1 MSDLVSTYYPN
12 NHWNTA
18 LEYNAAQNAES
29 GAFVN
34 GTNAESVSVRV
45 AQTSP
50 KNRDSW
56 AVCETGGFSGITKGY
71 SPFRQAASSFS
82 SSCSYAREMIQSHLL
97 GPQFLLAQ

>member
-45 AQTSP
+45 AQTYP
-50 KNRDSW
+50 KYRDSW
-56 AVCETGGFSGITKGY
+56 AVCGIGGSSEIEKGHL
-71 SPFRQAASSFS
+71 PFRQAASFFS
-82 SSCSYAREMIQSHLL
+82 SSLAREMIQSHLL
-97 GPQFLLAQ
+97 GPQFQLAQ

>member
-1 MSDLVSTYYPN
+1 MSDLVSTYYP

-45 AQTSP
+45 AQTYP
-50 KNRDSW
+50 ENRDSW
-56 AVCETGGFSGITKGY
+56 AVCETGGFSRITKGY
-71 SPFRQAASSFS
+71 SPFREAESSFS
-82 SSCSYAREMIQSHLL
+82 SSYSFAREMIQSHLL
-97 GPQFLLAQ
+97 GPKFLLAQ

>member
-1 MSDLVSTYYPN
+1 MPGLVSTYYPN

-34 GTNAESVSVRV
+34 GTNAESFSVRV

-50 KNRDSW
+50 KHKDSW
-56 AVCETGGFSGITKGY
+56 AVCETGGFSGITKGHL
-71 SPFRQAASSFS
+71 PFRQAARSFS
-82 SSCSYAREMIQSHLL
+82 SSCFYAKEMIQNQLC
-97 GPQFLLAQ
+97 GPKFSLPQ